1 MLESIS
7 VNVLDNGLKIIT
19 CPKNDTPVISIQI
32 LYKTGSVNEYSGI
45 YGISHILEHMMFR
58 GSKNIASEEHT
69 RKINDVG
76 GHCNAF
82 TSEDVTSYLNSV
94 PKEYLSMVL
103 ELESDRM
110 ENLLFDD
117 KLFETEKKVIIE
129 EYHTYMNNPVAKAF
143 LEFQTIFFK
152 NNPYQISPL
161 GKIEDI
167 KSVTSDDL
175 KTYYK
180 KWYSPDNAVL
190 VIVGDFSQADQILD
204 KVNDSFGHIKEKKEL
219 KNNPEKKFELE
230 NKSNWMKRKVDFDVP
245 ILIMGYPAPASS
257 SEDVLPLEILQII
270 LSQGETSRFNRE
282 IVRKQNLAVM
292 AGGMNRTMKNAG
304 MSILFSAFTPDVGY
318 KKVESA
324 MNEQI
329 ALIKNNG
336 ISQQEME
343 KVKNITLTNR
353 TFELFTGE
361 YICQRLG
368 YSEIID
374 GDYKVWVKK
383 LDSLKN
389 LDRDT
394 LLAAARKYWNNQNK
408 HTLYLRPKKINP
420 ILYIFGIL
428 RRFFKKTK
436 Q

>member
-7 VNVLDNGLKIIT
+7 VNILNNGLKIIT
-19 CPKNDTPVISIQI
+19 CPKNDTPVINIQVF
-32 LYKTGSVNEYSGI
+32 YKTGSVNEYSGI

-69 RKINDVG
+69 RKINDIG

-103 ELESDRM
+103 ELEADRM
-110 ENLLFDD
+110 ENLLFDE

-143 LEFQTIFFK
+143 LEFRTIFFK

-161 GKIEDI
+161 GTIEDI
-167 KSVTSDDL
+167 TSITSDDL
-175 KTYYK
+175 MHYYE
-180 KWYSPDNAVL
+180 KWYSPDNAVI
-190 VIVGDFSQADQILD
+190 VIVRDFSETNQI
-204 KVNDSFGHIKEKKEL
+204 VEQVHSCFGHIEAKKNSKTSSK
-219 KNNPEKKFELE
+219 KNFKYE
-230 NKSNWMKRKVDFDVP
+230 NTSNWMKRKVDFDVP

-257 SEDVLPLEILQII
+257 SEDVLPMEILQMI
-270 LSQGETSRFNRE
+270 LSQGETTTFNLE

-292 AGGMNRTMKNAG
+292 AGGMNHTMKNAG
-304 MSILFSAFTPDVGY
+304 MSILFSAFTPDIGY
-318 KKVESA
+318 RKVESA
-324 MNEQI
+324 MNKEI
-329 ALIKNNG
+329 SIIKDNG

-361 YICQRLG
+361 FICQRLG

-383 LDSLKN
+383 LEALKS

-394 LLAAARKYWNNQNK
+394 LLAVAQKYWNSRNK

-420 ILYIFGIL
+420 LLFIFGL
-428 RRFFKKTK
+428 FRRFFMKTK

>member
-19 CPKNDTPVISIQI
+19 CPKNDTPVISIQVW
-32 LYKTGSVNEYSGI
+32 YKTGSVNEYPGI

-58 GSKNIASEEHT
+58 GSKNVASEEHT
-69 RKINDVG
+69 RKINDIG

-94 PKEYLSMVL
+94 PKQYLSMVL
-103 ELESDRM
+103 DLEADRM
-110 ENLLFDD
+110 ENLLPDEN
-117 KLFETEKKVIIE
+117 LFETEKKVIIE

-143 LEFQTIFFK
+143 LEFRTIFFN

-161 GKIEDI
+161 GTIENI
-167 KSVTSDDL
+167 KSISSHDL
-175 KTYYK
+175 KNYYE
-180 KWYSPDNAVL
+180 KWYSPNNAVI
-190 VIVGDFSQADQILD
+190 VIVGDFLQADQIVDL
-204 KVNDSFGHIKEKKEL
+204 VNNKFGHIKEKRNL
-219 KNNPEKKFELE
+219 NNNPQKNFRLE

-245 ILIMGYPAPASS
+245 ILIMGFPSPASS
-257 SEDVLPLEILQII
+257 SEDVLPMEILQMII
-270 LSQGETSRFNRE
+270 SQGETSRFNRE

-292 AGGMNRTMKNAG
+292 AGGMNHTMKNAG
-304 MSILFSAFTPDVGY
+304 MSILFSAFTPDIGY
-318 KKVESA
+318 KKIEWA
-324 MNEQI
+324 MNKQI
-329 ALIKNNG
+329 AVIKDNG

-374 GDYKVWVKK
+374 GDYKIWVKK
-383 LDSLKN
+383 LEALRN

-394 LLAAARKYWNNQNK
+394 LLAAAQKYWNNNNK
-408 HTLYLRPKKINP
+408 HTLYLCPQKINP
-420 ILYIFGIL
+420 ILYIFGML
-428 RRFFKKTK
+428 RRFFPKTK